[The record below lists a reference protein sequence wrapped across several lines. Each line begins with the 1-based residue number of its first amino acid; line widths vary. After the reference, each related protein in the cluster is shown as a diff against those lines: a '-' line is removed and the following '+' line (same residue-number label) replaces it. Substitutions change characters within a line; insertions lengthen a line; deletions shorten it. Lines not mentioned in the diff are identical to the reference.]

1 MAKAKSKSVR
11 LKGAVLIMV
20 LTVMVVLIIML
31 TGAMALVSTASSRAY
46 TKYEETQAY
55 YTARSGLEVVTQTLM
70 GDTVHLDKGTN
81 NDGNNL
87 KSSNTFSDTDKSQ
100 ALALEEAFTGVLTTD
115 PADPTKTIYD
125 VSKSLT
131 CWDVINNPDG
141 TGLSP
146 TEKKNSYMI
155 FNVSDLSGFDDGES
169 GIFSDAGDGS
179 VQVKM
184 QLLDLVFDDG
194 VTTDPVTGNL
204 VGVHRNDVVG
214 NKLDVSAGDADYY
227 YIMKLAMLVE
237 CTATYNGT
245 SSTVSRV
252 IMPINRIKQ
261 SSDGFETPGSLQLKN
276 NSQVLGAATAGDQ
289 FSWGNN
295 GISVGNVYA
304 NTATQI
310 AVEKDF
316 NLMPGENVIIN
327 GDFTV
332 AHKFY
337 VSTMGKETGNTS
349 RPFVLVNGTLTQ
361 ASNAPE
367 IGETYKVGGK
377 ESDKV
382 DLIVKNLE
390 CPMNDMLY
398 VNGDTYIDGYL
409 QLFDQGHTYNAS
421 RPLFGGNLF
430 ISDRAVIDATMMAAG
445 EVKTKFDTSTG
456 VGTVDKSYIGG
467 AVQYSRYD
475 SSDPNYATNQFRIK
489 YTIDRSSKLW
499 QDIILNGGDGLC
511 TGNIYYWYY
520 EDDSAGAADWHKF
533 YGCTMF
539 QALKEYIDSIKN
551 PASPDYNLVYIA
563 NQTAIDKFY
572 DKLHPVIPVGN
583 NDEDIAATNWIRHI
597 IQLAHDS
604 GTPEFVEG
612 VEFKA
617 AGMSGGLTG
626 YKAYIND
633 DPTFELKISLPDVSP
648 TAVNHRTKFEDARV
662 LPTMLSKFAKYLF
675 INSENPIDGGRWN
688 SNVDDNVFLNPDTFQ
703 EIVNIKYKNS
713 LFTGTPDATNNY
725 GKGTVDTVNWREE
738 MGQIAYDFQELLNP
752 YYSGTATHD
761 RLVDH
766 AMDIMNALYEAQYDP
781 TDYNLSDGQNINYS
795 RKSNIYFKPA
805 GLMAYVDNGII
816 FNTVNTMGNTHMDL
830 NHVSN
835 LNEAANLPK
844 TIQNL
849 SPAEASNREVIVDT
863 SANDVILMLQPGTY
877 HNSKIIVTGSNY
889 CYIMMPNTTG
899 APGTGDNFCKYT
911 LWNTLIVTDQ
921 YNTECLSASTVQVG
935 ANNGTS
941 IPNGTPKIDTPNI
954 FVYADPGVMFNF
966 YNGGG
971 TFMGYIYGPGAKIYS
986 NKGYDAKQV
995 YYNGVLA
1002 NKVCMDI
1009 LGSAF
1014 VTDIDVD
1021 NEFSFVY
1028 IPRTA
1033 SKDPWEAKFSW
1044 QTGGVGYSNR
1054 GIKTEND

>member
-20 LTVMVVLIIML
+20 LAVMVVLIIML

-87 KSSNTFSDTDKSQ
+87 KSNNSFSSTDKIQ
-100 ALALEEAFTGVLTTD
+100 DLVLEEAFTGVLTTD

-155 FNVSDLSGFDDGES
+155 FNVSDLSGFDDGKS

-194 VTTDPVTGNL
+194 VTTDPVTGNF
-204 VGVHRNDVVG
+204 VGVHRNDIVG
-214 NKLDVSAGDADYY
+214 NKIDVSAGDSDYY
-227 YIMKLAMLVE
+227 YIMKLAMLIE

-252 IMPINRIKQ
+252 VMPINRIKQ

-304 NTATQI
+304 NTATKI

-316 NLMPGENVIIN
+316 NLMPGENVIVN

-367 IGETYKVGGK
+367 IGEPYKVGGK

-390 CPMNDMLY
+390 CPMNDMIF

-409 QLFDQGHTYNAS
+409 QLFDQGHQYNAS
-421 RPLFGGNLF
+421 KPLFGGNLF
-430 ISDRAVIDATMMAAG
+430 ISDRSKVDITMFSPG
-445 EVKTKFDTSTG
+445 EVKTKFDTNTIKKTY
-456 VGTVDKSYIGG
+456 VGN
-467 AVQYSRYD
+467 AVQYSLYPNT
-475 SSDPNYATNQFRIK
+475 DPNYAVNKFRIK
-489 YTIDRSSKLW
+489 TTVDIGSKFW
-499 QDIILNGGDGLC
+499 QYAVCEEGGDGFC
-511 TGNIYYWYY
+511 TGDIYYYYY
-520 EDDSAGAADWHKF
+520 EDTTGGAAYNHDY
-533 YGCTMF
+533 YGCF
-539 QALKEYIDSIKN
+539 FLQAIKEYIDALRTPNCVTSG
-551 PASPDYNLVYIA
+551 LVTQAQFDNYLLK
-563 NQTAIDKFY
+563 QTSIDKFY

-626 YKAYIND
+626 YKSYIND

-662 LPTMLSKFAKYLF
+662 LPTMLSKFA
-675 INSENPIDGGRWN
+675 
-688 SNVDDNVFLNPDTFQ
+688 
-703 EIVNIKYKNS
+703 
-713 LFTGTPDATNNY
+713 
-725 GKGTVDTVNWREE
+725 
-738 MGQIAYDFQELLNP
+738 
-752 YYSGTATHD
+752 
-761 RLVDH
+761 
-766 AMDIMNALYEAQYDP
+766 
-781 TDYNLSDGQNINYS
+781 
-795 RKSNIYFKPA
+795 
-805 GLMAYVDNGII
+805 
-816 FNTVNTMGNTHMDL
+816 
-830 NHVSN
+830 
-835 LNEAANLPK
+835 
-844 TIQNL
+844 
-849 SPAEASNREVIVDT
+849 
-863 SANDVILMLQPGTY
+863 
-877 HNSKIIVTGSNY
+877 
-889 CYIMMPNTTG
+889 
-899 APGTGDNFCKYT
+899 
-911 LWNTLIVTDQ
+911 
-921 YNTECLSASTVQVG
+921 
-935 ANNGTS
+935 
-941 IPNGTPKIDTPNI
+941 
-954 FVYADPGVMFNF
+954 
-966 YNGGG
+966 
-971 TFMGYIYGPGAKIYS
+971 
-986 NKGYDAKQV
+986 
-995 YYNGVLA
+995 
-1002 NKVCMDI
+1002 
-1009 LGSAF
+1009 
-1014 VTDIDVD
+1014 
-1021 NEFSFVY
+1021 
-1028 IPRTA
+1028 
-1033 SKDPWEAKFSW
+1033 
-1044 QTGGVGYSNR
+1044 
-1054 GIKTEND
+1054 